1 MNSNRRIRYLVTSKV
16 NRSKNAQRRFEH
28 REVQPIKKTTFKKT
42 WNIIPQGTSFT
53 IHELKTNS

>member
-28 REVQPIKKTTFKKT
+28 KEVQPVKKTNFKKT

-53 IHELKTNS
+53 IHKL